1 MARHIMN
8 NSDAIMLCE
17 ALSKSDS
24 DMVDHLTRLVVSYVR
39 DQLKQQRNLRKS
51 LSCEFS
57 VQHMIDEAHWEN
69 MLTVLIVN
77 AGGQGV
83 TCRESTECFFSDSMR
98 VSVEWSLDASEL
110 DEKFES
116 HHVLRFLQSFV
127 EELSIELF
135 ALYQLVQVQ
144 ALLSKQKVSSQLLHL
159 SSHILEDGSLSTFIP
174 KLLDV
179 INDITDSRINAI
191 SLLKVD
197 LEENTFSLPVSYE
210 HGQVTFNANSQYPLS
225 TLTTRPVYKVIE
237 SSQPLLMSKAESYN
251 QLKRINVHQTN
262 SASTYIMPLD
272 LGEQGGILTVSS
284 STCEMFSFIDV
295 SCFKAIADG
304 FSTIYRENMLQSRT
318 YREANY
324 DNLTGLANR
333 SLFNKFVCE
342 LEIKADEFA
351 AILFMDLDKFKEVN
365 DTHGHDVGDKF
376 LQCVGKRIQ
385 GQVRDHDLAA
395 RFGGDE
401 FVVVLTAL
409 ESEQDAERVARR
421 ILSSFSTDINID
433 DVTLTPGVSIGVSTF
448 NDNIDVSIVL
458 KRADKALYLAKEGGR
473 GQYRVYEED

>member
-1 MARHIMN
+1 
-8 NSDAIMLCE
+8 
-17 ALSKSDS
+17 
-24 DMVDHLTRLVVSYVR
+24 
-39 DQLKQQRNLRKS
+39 
-51 LSCEFS
+51 
-57 VQHMIDEAHWEN
+57 
-69 MLTVLIVN
+69 
-77 AGGQGV
+77 
-83 TCRESTECFFSDSMR
+83 
-98 VSVEWSLDASEL
+98 
-110 DEKFES
+110 
-116 HHVLRFLQSFV
+116 
-127 EELSIELF
+127 
-135 ALYQLVQVQ
+135 
-144 ALLSKQKVSSQLLHL
+144 
-159 SSHILEDGSLSTFIP
+159 
-174 KLLDV
+174 
-179 INDITDSRINAI
+179 
-191 SLLKVD
+191 
-197 LEENTFSLPVSYE
+197 
-210 HGQVTFNANSQYPLS
+210 
-225 TLTTRPVYKVIE
+225 
-237 SSQPLLMSKAESYN
+237 
-251 QLKRINVHQTN
+251 
-262 SASTYIMPLD
+262 
-272 LGEQGGILTVSS
+272 
-284 STCEMFSFIDV
+284 
-295 SCFKAIADG
+295 
-304 FSTIYRENMLQSRT
+304 MLQSRT

-365 DTHGHDVGDKF
+365 DTYGHDVGDKF